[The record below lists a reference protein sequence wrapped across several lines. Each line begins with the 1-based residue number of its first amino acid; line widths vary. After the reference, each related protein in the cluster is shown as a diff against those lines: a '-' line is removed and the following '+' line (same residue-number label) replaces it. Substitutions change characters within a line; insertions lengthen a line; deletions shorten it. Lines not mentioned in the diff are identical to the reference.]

1 MELYG
6 SRSKKGKLA
15 SHETEQVVV
24 NQLDKDLAKGQGAG
38 TLKAR
43 IAFDQSVHIPRHQV
57 RNIMRLHE
65 PEGFERRTPGSKKIR
80 RTPVVAL
87 GIHERWSADGHDK
100 LYSIGFPI
108 WAVVDFG
115 SEKILGG
122 WVVPSNRLG
131 VVIGYL
137 FLTLVYKFRG
147 LLSRSD
153 TPDIFKLTIHP
164 RIAS

>member
-15 SHETEQVVV
+15 SHETEQIIV

-43 IAFDQSVHIPRHQV
+43 IAFDQGVHIPRHQV
-57 RNIMRLHE
+57 RDIMRLHE
-65 PEGFERRTPGSKKIR
+65 PEGFERQTPGSKRIR

-147 LLSRSD
+147 LSSYAV
-153 TPDIFKLTIHP
+153 TPCIVCLTIQP
-164 RIAS
+164 F